1 MYGIVQQSGGTI
13 SVYSEMGLGT
23 TFKVYLPRAL
33 AAAFAAPPN
42 AGVAAPRPHPGTETI
57 LLVEDDESLRKLTT
71 SILNRHGF
79 RVIAARNAAEAIEQ
93 CRSAEGAIDVVL
105 TDLVMPQM
113 SGQQLAEEIQQR
125 YPDLR
130 MVFMSGYTEHK
141 LVNQITLNPAVLFVS
156 KPFTSAT
163 LIATLQKALG
173 KDGYGN

>member
-1 MYGIVQQSGGTI
+1 M
-13 SVYSEMGLGT
+13 
-23 TFKVYLPRAL
+23 
-33 AAAFAAPPN
+33 
-42 AGVAAPRPHPGTETI
+42 
-57 LLVEDDESLRKLTT
+57 EDDESLRKLTT

-113 SGQQLAEEIQQR
+113 SGQQLAEEIQR

-173 KDGYGN
+173 KDG